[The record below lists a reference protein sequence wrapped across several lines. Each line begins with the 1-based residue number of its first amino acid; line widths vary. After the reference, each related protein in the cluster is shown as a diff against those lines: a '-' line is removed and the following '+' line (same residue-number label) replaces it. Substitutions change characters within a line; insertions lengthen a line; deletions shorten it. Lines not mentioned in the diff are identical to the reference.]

1 MPMKNIYKLRPSIN
15 APDSFTEF
23 KPNETTEM
31 FKFFILNDIYAKP
44 KKKNIIL
51 TPQKALTNK
60 LLIKLDFIDT
70 TIDAPV
76 FSKRLADKLASENVE
91 GIEFY
96 RCLIGE
102 LHEFYIGR
110 ITRSL
115 PIIDHE
121 NSEYM
126 QLSDP
131 TDAPVLCTPQFIT
144 PKTDFFIARDTIEP
158 TQYAVSEKF
167 ISILKSD
174 SFNIDFEK
182 AN

>member
-1 MPMKNIYKLRPSIN
+1 MPMKSIYKLRSPIN
-15 APDSFTEF
+15 TPDSFTEF
-23 KPNETTEM
+23 KSNEANEM
-31 FKFFILNDIYAKP
+31 FKFFILNNINSKP
-44 KKKNIIL
+44 KKNIIL

-76 FSKRLADKLASENVE
+76 FSKRLADKLASENIE

-102 LHEFYIGR
+102 LNEFYIGR
-110 ITRSL
+110 ITQSL

-126 QLSDP
+126 KLSDP
-131 TDAPVLCTPQFIT
+131 TDAPVLCTPKFIT
-144 PKTDFFIARDTIEP
+144 PENDFFIARDTIEP

-174 SFNIDFEK
+174 SFNVDFEK
-182 AN
+182 VN